1 MCRVT
6 GVSRLCALFVDRW
19 AKDSWKKSRQAAW
32 RGYKK
37 DMNTLTTPFAR
48 RSIEDF
54 PAFDLSRL
62 LKTVFDPKPG
72 QKVAILIDLADPS
85 AMRDFGFLKDPA
97 LTIQRKAYEVF
108 YEGLR
113 NGVAEELGL
122 TGGEMFAYALTGGSN
137 LDLPDEAVDATGAT
151 ISLERDVYPNY
162 DLILCVSTF
171 SATAPL
177 TAFAKQYGFRG
188 ATLHGLND
196 VILATGLAVNYREVS
211 AEAEKLRLALT
222 KADSFEI
229 DFQVDGETYQLTLET
244 NGQEAQ
250 KSHGLCLGD
259 TPDIANLPAGEVY
272 FVPEGAEGRFP
283 MRFEHDGTIAV
294 MDVTGGRIVKAT
306 LLSGDQSI
314 VDAYNERLASDPVTG
329 EIGELGFGTQDL
341 PVSGRDIQDEK
352 VLGTLHVAT
361 GRSDHLGGHL
371 TPELFA
377 SRLNASHD
385 DILFSPAKTPEI
397 SVPQARMIRDGKSTP
412 IIENFEP
419 TAYLLAAIEA

>member
-1 MCRVT
+1 
-6 GVSRLCALFVDRW
+6 
-19 AKDSWKKSRQAAW
+19 
-32 RGYKK
+32 
-37 DMNTLTTPFAR
+37 MNTSTTLLAR
-48 RSIEDF
+48 RSLEDF

-62 LKTVFDPKPG
+62 LKTVFDPTPG
-72 QKVAILIDLADPS
+72 QKVAILIDLAETS
-85 AMRDFGFLKDPA
+85 AMKDYAFLQDPD
-97 LTIQRKAYEVF
+97 LSIQRKAYEVF
-108 YEGLR
+108 YEGLK
-113 NGVAEELGL
+113 NGVADELGL
-122 TGGEMFAYALTGGSN
+122 GGGEMFAYALTGGSN
-137 LDLPDEAVDATGAT
+137 LDLPDEAVDAAGTT
-151 ISLERDVYPNY
+151 ISLEEDIYPNY

-177 TAFAKQYGFRG
+177 TAFAKKYGFRG

-196 VILATGLAVNYREVS
+196 VILASGLAVNYREVS

-222 KADSFEI
+222 KADAFEI
-229 DFQVDGETYQLTLET
+229 DFLVDGQTYQLKLFT
-244 NGQEAQ
+244 NGQDAQ
-250 KSHGLCLGD
+250 KSHGLCLGSK
-259 TPDIANLPAGEVY
+259 PDIANLPAGEVY
-272 FVPEGAEGRFP
+272 FVPEGAEGQFP

-306 LLSGDQSI
+306 LLSGEQAI
-314 VDAYNERLASDPVTG
+314 VDAYNARLLEDPVTG

-371 TPELFA
+371 TPDLFA

-397 SVPQARMIRDGKSTP
+397 SVPQARMIRDGKTTA
-412 IIENFEP
+412 IIENYEP
-419 TAYLLAAIEA
+419 TSYLLSALEG